1 MENKARKI
9 RSAAIAIL
17 APVTLSVTGCVTASS
32 TTSLLAQQT
41 QQNRG
46 LLALEQANTRSLT
59 SQRASLQKQLAALTQ
74 REQQITTQGA
84 SADPGELRKIQAE
97 IAKLKQMIA
106 NQD

>member
-1 MENKARKI
+1 MKNKARKI

-17 APVTLSVTGCVTASS
+17 APATLSVAGCVTASS

-74 REQQITTQGA
+74 REQQIKTQSA

>member
-1 MENKARKI
+1 MKSSNSLRK
-9 RSAAIAIL
+9 SVIAIL
-17 APVTLSVTGCVTASS
+17 APATLSVAGCVSASS
-32 TTSLLAQQT
+32 TTALLAQQT

-59 SQRASLQKQLAALTQ
+59 YQRASLQKQLASLTR
-74 REQQITTQGA
+74 REQQIKSQGD

>member
-74 REQQITTQGA
+74 REQQIKTQGD

>member
-9 RSAAIAIL
+9 RSATIAIL
-17 APVTLSVTGCVTASS
+17 APATLSVAGCVTASS

-74 REQQITTQGA
+74 REQQIKTQGD
-84 SADPGELRKIQAE
+84 SGDPDELRKIQAE

>member
-1 MENKARKI
+1 MENQTRKI
-9 RSAAIAIL
+9 RSVAIAIL

-32 TTSLLAQQT
+32 TTALLAQQT

-59 SQRASLQKQLAALTQ
+59 SQRASLQKQLASLTR
-74 REQQITTQGA
+74 REQQIKSQGD
-84 SADPGELRKIQAE
+84 SADPGELRTIRAE